1 MARQNAGKIESAMK
15 TNTFSKSKLLV
26 GFIIVSALILA
37 GCSAATPES
46 VPTETPTVTASS
58 ETTEDGALIAEGQT
72 VATPTAPANSE
83 TDLGEENLL
92 TNNREVIASM
102 VDDFANKK
110 TEFPRN
116 LNPEQYS
123 AFIDEM
129 NNHVGR
135 KSIWVE
141 TGDGNVLYYDVKQ
154 NKMVSVPGTY
164 EQNKDL
170 IEQNQIELFVK
181 IKTDPE
187 TGNVQF
193 VNSEG
198 ELVTSPNSANVDWNL
213 VVDASNYKNGPI
225 DFPNAFKSEDSDA
238 WYDKIIGGVSTHEIV
253 QKLKQAF
260 MPGILMDDVVCKI
273 VQEQNGWKQYP
284 CINIMF
290 VKADKD
296 GNPLY
301 GIRTMVGGG
310 PNIFVGE
317 EGGEIDTSTT
327 GVVELRD
334 SDDIKKLE
342 AGAVYYV
349 GAPINQDMVWQEA
362 NKSDIDALQGIG
374 PESNK
379 YTNISSE
386 NMPDDGN
393 IVIAGAVLIK
403 KK

>member
-1 MARQNAGKIESAMK
+1 MK
-15 TNTFSKSKLLV
+15 TNTFPKSKLLV
-26 GFIIVSALILA
+26 SLIIVSALTLV
-37 GCSAATPES
+37 GCSSAAPES
-46 VPTETPTVTASS
+46 PPTETPTATASS
-58 ETTEDGALIAEGQT
+58 GTAEDGTLITEGQT

-225 DFPNAFKSEDSDA
+225 DFPNAFKSENSDA
-238 WYDKIIGGVSTHEIV
+238 WYDKIIGGVSTYEIV

-260 MPGILMDDVVCKI
+260 IPGILMDDIVCKI
-273 VQEQNGWKQYP
+273 VREQNGWKQYP

-290 VKADKD
+290 IKADKD